1 MVSKPGPH
9 AKLAECNLKSKAMGY
24 VCLRR
29 GCTDSLSPAHW
40 LQKASEQSLWL
51 SGELEAQMVYEVLL
65 CIRDAE
71 EERNAFLPKRLE
83 RKQLPSEPQ

>member
-1 MVSKPGPH
+1 MVLSKPGPH
-9 AKLAECNLKSKAMGY
+9 AKLAECNLWENPKPWGTS
-24 VCLRR
+24 VFPR

-65 CIRDAE
+65 CIRDE
-71 EERNAFLPKRLE
+71 EGRNAFLPKRLE
-83 RKQLPSEPQ
+83 KTAAL